1 MHLIEGGA
9 DLRADESERRRKAVE
24 ISKRLYNRGFVAGA
38 GGNVSA
44 RKPGSNEVLMTPSGL
59 CKGYLEVSDIIK
71 VDLEGNVLEGNLKPT
86 SETPMHT
93 SIYKVRGDVNAIV
106 HAHPPVSTGFACAR
120 VSLDCPIFPDSIA
133 MVGDIAMV
141 EYITPTTKELADR
154 VAECA
159 RDCEALLL
167 SNHGT
172 ITLGGS
178 LEQAYQRTEI
188 LEDFAKI
195 VLVSKLLGGPKLL
208 SKDEVD
214 RIRALKTEKYRLDL
228 VSVQE

>member
-1 MHLIEGGA
+1 
-9 DLRADESERRRKAVE
+9 
-24 ISKRLYNRGFVAGA
+24 
-38 GGNVSA
+38 
-44 RKPGSNEVLMTPSGL
+44 
-59 CKGYLEVSDIIK
+59 
-71 VDLEGNVLEGNLKPT
+71 
-86 SETPMHT
+86 
-93 SIYKVRGDVNAIV
+93 
-106 HAHPPVSTGFACAR
+106 
-120 VSLDCPIFPDSIA
+120 